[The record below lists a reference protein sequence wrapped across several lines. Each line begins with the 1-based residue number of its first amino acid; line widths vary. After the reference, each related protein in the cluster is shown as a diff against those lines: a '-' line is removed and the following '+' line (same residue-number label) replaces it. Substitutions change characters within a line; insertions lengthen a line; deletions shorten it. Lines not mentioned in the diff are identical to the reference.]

1 LLKGPNDG
9 SKAPWLKVI
18 WVSLK
23 VRLVYSNLEDNSCLK
38 ACVLL
43 RSENIAATS
52 DSLLSL
58 ALLRDEQ
65 RLRLGEFVDSRYHP
79 SRTVNIT

>member
-1 LLKGPNDG
+1 VDFNPEENSLLN
-9 SKAPWLKVI
+9 
-18 WVSLK
+18 
-23 VRLVYSNLEDNSCLK
+23 

-43 RSENIAATS
+43 RSENIASTP

-65 RLRLGEFVDSRYHP
+65 RLSLREFVDGSYHP
-79 SRTVNIT
+79 S